1 MNADGTPLLNQ
12 SSLHLSWDMFKG
24 LRFRLFASFAF
35 VAIVAALSLT
45 AVIRV
50 FIPGVFADHLAAM
63 ERVSHPEMVRAA
75 GDMDPRMAANSALNA
90 ALPIAVAA
98 SLLLGGIVGAL
109 TSRRLLAPI
118 RDLQIA
124 TRRLAAGQ
132 LDQRSPVSSSTELA
146 QLATDINHLGAT
158 LQAAEE
164 RRTRLI
170 GDVMHELRTP
180 LTVIDGYAEG
190 LLDNITQPSEE
201 VFAAIGDE
209 VAKLKRLVG
218 DLQLLSS
225 LEEQPQLI
233 QTPESLT
240 VIAASVC
247 QRLQNQYDSKEIRLV
262 QKFESEPIVSC
273 DRARIEQVITNL
285 LGNALTYT
293 PAGGTVTITAQPDN
307 RMRTV
312 KLEVHDTGI
321 GIAPDD
327 LAHVFERFYRV
338 NGIERPPG
346 GSGIGLAIASALVI
360 QHGGTLTAASPGK
373 QLGATFTMQL
383 PLAAPSFTETSSRST
398 GRSTNAVL
406 DRSSK

>member
-1 MNADGTPLLNQ
+1 MSTDTAPTSNKFSVFHMRGA
-12 SSLHLSWDMFKG
+12 FKG

-50 FIPGVFADHLAAM
+50 FIPDVFADHLAAM
-63 ERVSHPEMVRAA
+63 QKVSHPDMLRSTD
-75 GDMDPRMAANSALNA
+75 DMDPRMAANSALNA
-90 ALPIAVAA
+90 ALPIAVLA
-98 SLLLGGIVGAL
+98 SLVLGGLVGAL

-146 QLATDINHLGAT
+146 QLATDINHLGST
-158 LQAAEE
+158 LQAAEG

-190 LLDNITQPSEE
+190 LLDNITLPSEE

-225 LEEQPQLI
+225 LEEQPPLVQA
-233 QTPESLT
+233 PENLPA
-240 VIAASVC
+240 IAVSVC
-247 QRLQNQYDSKEIRLV
+247 QRLQNQYDAKDIRLV
-262 QKFESEPIVSC
+262 QKFDSEPIVSC
-273 DRARIEQVITNL
+273 DRTRIEQVITNL

-293 PAGGTVTITAQPDN
+293 PAGGTVTIAAECDD

-312 KLEVHDTGI
+312 KLEVHDNGI
-321 GIAPDD
+321 GMAPDD

-338 NGIERPPG
+338 SGIERPPG
-346 GSGIGLAIASALVI
+346 GSGIGLAIARALVV
-360 QHGGTLTAASPGK
+360 QHGGILTATSPGRRK
-373 QLGATFTMQL
+373 GATFTMQL
-383 PLAAPSFTETSSRST
+383 PIVLPSFTEAS
-398 GRSTNAVL
+398 
-406 DRSSK
+406 

>member
-1 MNADGTPLLNQ
+1 MNEVDTSTLN
-12 SSLHLSWDMFKG
+12 SSTIRPNGGIFKG

-63 ERVSHPEMVRAA
+63 EKVSHPEMVRSA

-90 ALPIAVAA
+90 ALPIAVGT
-98 SLLLGGIVGAL
+98 SLLLGGIVGVL

-146 QLATDINHLGAT
+146 QLATDINHLGTT

-190 LLDNITQPSEE
+190 LLDNVTQPSEE
-201 VFAAIGDE
+201 VFAAISDE

-225 LEEQPQLI
+225 LEEQQQLAPA
-233 QTPESLT
+233 PENLAA
-240 VIAASVC
+240 IAASVC
-247 QRLQNQYDSKEIRLV
+247 QRLQSQYDSKDIRLV
-262 QKFESEPIVSC
+262 QNFGSDPAVFC
-273 DRARIEQVITNL
+273 DRARLEQVITNL

-293 PAGGTVTITAQPDN
+293 PAGGVVTITAESDN
-307 RMRTV
+307 RMRTA
-312 KLEVHDTGI
+312 KLVVHDTGI
-321 GIAPDD
+321 GIKPDD

-338 NGIERPPG
+338 SGIERPPG
-346 GSGIGLAIASALVI
+346 GSGIGLAIANALVV
-360 QHGGTLTAASPGK
+360 QHGGTLTATSPGK
-373 QLGATFTMQL
+373 QRGATFTMLL
-383 PLAAPSFTETSSRST
+383 PLAGASFTETSSQST
-398 GRSTNAVL
+398 DHSTNKML
-406 DRSSK
+406 DKA